1 MHDMTTLLAGFVAT
15 ALRGSPRS
23 ACKIPLS
30 CDSSD
35 DCPPHYSTIDCDGRR
50 ARQSCT
56 ASAGAQAGAQ
66 HAPQGS
72 ESAQRRVPG
81 FGPSRNSRDPTRCE
95 GGAREQTFVPRQAT
109 PGARRPR

>member
-1 MHDMTTLLAGFVAT
+1 MQNTVELRFLRRLPSTLQHT
-15 ALRGSPRS
+15 
-23 ACKIPLS
+23 
-30 CDSSD
+30 
-35 DCPPHYSTIDCDGRR
+35 HCDGRR